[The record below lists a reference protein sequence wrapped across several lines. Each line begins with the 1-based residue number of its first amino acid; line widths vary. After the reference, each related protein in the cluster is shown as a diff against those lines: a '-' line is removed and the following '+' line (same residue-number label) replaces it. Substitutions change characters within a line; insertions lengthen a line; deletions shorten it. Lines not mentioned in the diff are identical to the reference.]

1 MTRQG
6 GAIHRENG
14 ERKHKL
20 FVNLS
25 IPEFEFLYRENCCAR
40 FTVLIR
46 SHFVK
51 RNQVSKVLNGIG
63 AFIQGDAAFNEFGKI
78 VFEKFNFVLV
88 LKRQFEGEVTLAT
101 VLTF

>member
-1 MTRQG
+1 
-6 GAIHRENG
+6 
-14 ERKHKL
+14 
-20 FVNLS
+20 
-25 IPEFEFLYRENCCAR
+25 
-40 FTVLIR
+40 
-46 SHFVK
+46 VK

-63 AFIQGDAAFNEFGKI
+63 AFIQGDAGFNEFGKI